1 MHASLRLIIS
11 ATTLSLL
18 VHLSLLLQQSYGPTD
33 SARCSATFFIISSR
47 GHFEY
52 QLIPR
57 NRLPHWYSFAV
68 PHHPN
73 LTAVW
78 DSPRHRHT
86 FSVPPRPMTP
96 MIVDTSSTKVP
107 PPSVRRYSIVKRVL
121 ALLPLLLFLLLL
133 NLVNVLF
140 RRRFAGSSSHHV
152 VSWFLDTGMLALPSG
167 T

>member
-1 MHASLRLIIS
+1 MHASLRRMIS
-11 ATTLSLL
+11 ATALSLL
-18 VHLSLLLQQSYGPTD
+18 VHLSLVLQQSYGPTD
-33 SARCSATFFIISSR
+33 RARCSATFFIISSR

-73 LTAVW
+73 LTDIW

-107 PPSVRRYSIVKRVL
+107 PPLST
-121 ALLPLLLFLLLL
+121 PLLNRQTRARSPTPPPLPPPPQS
-133 NLVNVLF
+133 
-140 RRRFAGSSSHHV
+140 RQRF
-152 VSWFLDTGMLALPSG
+152 FPT
-167 T
+167 